1 MIKITTTCMPMI
13 NVCKLLIT
21 TAKTYKCTEANAEIQ
36 YTFTHLVY

>member
-1 MIKITTTCMPMI
+1 MIKMT
-13 NVCKLLIT
+13 T